1 LKILAPFLILEPANC
16 PKFVYECQVRIKRNI
31 EFHQIVMITIKKHAI
46 LFGWGERVERSKT
59 KV

>member
-1 LKILAPFLILEPANC
+1 MKILVPFLILEPSNC

-46 LFGWGERVERSKT
+46 LIGWGERVERFKA
-59 KV
+59 KI